1 MAVYIIM
8 LKDYEDEEK
17 VVYRYGPSEEVMGK
31 IEYNKKADVISQ
43 IEPIISEKYTDD
55 FFFKRAGR
63 RLARMIIKE
72 DENFVERTTIES

>member
-8 LKDYEDEEK
+8 LKDYEDEER
-17 VVYRYGPSEEVMGK
+17 VVYSYGPSEDVMGK
-31 IEYNKKADVISQ
+31 IEYDKKNEVINQISPIVSENYAD
-43 IEPIISEKYTDD
+43 E

-72 DENFVERTTIES
+72 NGNFVEKTTIES

>member
-8 LKDYEDEEK
+8 VKEYEDEER
-17 VVYRYGPSEEVMGK
+17 VVYNYGPSEDVMGK
-31 IEYNKKADVISQ
+31 IEYDKKNEVINQISPIVSENYAD
-43 IEPIISEKYTDD
+43 E

-72 DENFVERTTIES
+72 KGNFVEKTTIES

>member
-8 LKDYEDEEK
+8 LKEYEDEER
-17 VVYRYGPSEEVMGK
+17 VVYNYGPSEDVMGK
-31 IEYNKKADVISQ
+31 IEYDKKNEVINQIAPIVSENYAD
-43 IEPIISEKYTDD
+43 E

-72 DENFVERTTIES
+72 KGNFVEKTTIES